1 MHRQTKAT
9 GIPQHVKE
17 AVFERDGGR
26 CVRCGRVKG
35 AFPNA
40 HFIPRSQGGLG
51 IEENIL
57 TLCWPCHYEYDN
69 SANRG
74 KLREEF
80 RQYLMRKYPD
90 WDEQELTYRKYNF

>member
-1 MHRQTKAT
+1 
-9 GIPQHVKE
+9 
-17 AVFERDGGR
+17 
-26 CVRCGRVKG
+26 VRG

-51 IEENIL
+51 IEENVL

-80 RQYLMRKYPD
+80 RQYLMRKYPG
-90 WDEQELTYRKYNF
+90 WDETELTYRKYNF

>member
-26 CVRCGRVKG
+26 CVRCGRVRG

-40 HFIPRSQGGLG
+40 HFIARSQGGLG

-69 SANRG
+69 SANRAEI
-74 KLREEF
+74 REQL
-80 RQYLMRKYPD
+80 RQYLISKYPG
-90 WDEQELTYRKYNF
+90 WDETKLIYKKYIF